1 MKGEVPRMKLS
12 NDTVVFNH
20 APLSLGK
27 VKEIIGICLDAH
39 GLTKERGKVETVIV
53 GYIDRQGLP
62 PTIGVT
68 LVAQV
73 GKETKDTW
81 TQLEYYPGVVPGEDT
96 IVVKDKSIVA

>member
-27 VKEIIGICLDAH
+27 VKEIIGVCLDAH
-39 GLTKERGKVETVIV
+39 GLTKERGKVDTVIV
-53 GYIDRQGLP
+53 SDIDRRGP
-62 PTIGVT
+62 VPTISVT

-73 GKETKDTW
+73 GRKRRIR
-81 TQLEYYPGVVPGEDT
+81 GH
-96 IVVKDKSIVA
+96 S